1 MKASGSAYRKIAV
14 WAVAISLLFSTAILA
29 RAGDDIRIYL
39 GVVKQEIFASDGVDT
54 TKRRSYLIV
63 NQTVNQVA
71 MITLADGS
79 AFDTTLDA
87 NVRITMPYNPAISK
101 DSRTFIYISSS
112 NAGTPVNTYRWRST
126 SAPVMVR
133 LAPGLEVLAAKR
145 FEYEAWFYAVAGSNY
160 EDTATFTLSKS
171 LTLAALIT
179 DNNTASAIQIV
190 RDYLISRN
198 MID

>member
-1 MKASGSAYRKIAV
+1 MKAFGSTYRQIAV
-14 WAVAISLLFSTAILA
+14 WAIAISSILSTSMPG

-39 GVVKQEIFASDGVDT
+39 GVVKQDMFGSDGVET
-54 TKRRSYLIV
+54 TKRRSYLVV

-71 MITLADGS
+71 MITLVDGS

-112 NAGTPVNTYRWRST
+112 DAGTPVNTYRWRST

-145 FEYEAWFYAVAGSNY
+145 FEYEAWFYALAAYNY
-160 EDTATFTLSKS
+160 EATATFTLSKS

>member
-63 NQTVNQVA
+63 NQTVNEVA
-71 MITLADGS
+71 MITLADGT
-79 AFDTTLDA
+79 AFDATLDA

-101 DSRTFIYISSS
+101 DSRTFIYIFLFRRRHSGEYIPMAEHLCTSHGP
-112 NAGTPVNTYRWRST
+112 ARPWPRSIGRE
-126 SAPVMVR
+126 AIRIRGV
-133 LAPGLEVLAAKR
+133 VLR
-145 FEYEAWFYAVAGSNY
+145 SGRV
-160 EDTATFTLSKS
+160 
-171 LTLAALIT
+171 
-179 DNNTASAIQIV
+179 
-190 RDYLISRN
+190 
-198 MID
+198 